1 MKKYTNRIID
11 IFEHTH
17 KINLPYE
24 AQASQKG
31 VYKRHHEKVLKKWVY
46 FYFLKL
52 NGKATSYRPCNT
64 IVSFYNPNNTH

>member
-1 MKKYTNRIID
+1 MKKYINCIID
-11 IFEHTH
+11 IFVHTH

-31 VYKRHHEKVLKKWVY
+31 VYKKAPLKTRKNGY
-46 FYFLKL
+46 ISIFFKL

-64 IVSFYNPNNTH
+64 IIFFYNPNNTH